1 MFSLLLVIIYLS
13 FISLGL
19 PDSILGAAWPSMY
32 EDMNVPISYMG
43 IISMIISAGTVISSL
58 MADKFIRKIGIGLLT
73 AFSVGM
79 TALALIGFSFSM
91 QFWMLCLC
99 AIPYGLGAGAV
110 DSALN
115 NYVALHYESRHM
127 SWLHCF
133 WGVGATIGPYVMGY
147 CLTIGRRW
155 NSGYRIIGFIQIGI
169 VVILAL
175 SLPLWNK
182 VMSRFENESSA
193 KKDNVAPQ
201 KAMSLGQILA
211 IPGAK
216 MILTAFFCYCAA
228 EATTGLWAS
237 TFMVSVKGINA
248 ETAASWASFFYI
260 GITLG
265 RFVCGFF
272 ANKAGDKIMVR
283 IGQGIVILGCLL
295 IMLPLP
301 TFVSIP
307 GILIIGVGCAPI
319 YPSLLHE
326 TPENFGPEKSQ
337 AIMGVQ
343 MACAYIGTTLVPPLF
358 GLLSD
363 FISLKLYPYFIFV
376 IIVLQIVMVEV
387 INRRKPA

>member
-32 EDMNVPISYMG
+32 EGMNVPISYMG
-43 IISMIISAGTVISSL
+43 IVSMIISAGSVISSL
-58 MADKFIRKIGIGLLT
+58 MADKLIRKIGVGLLT
-73 AFSVGM
+73 TISVGM

-133 WGVGATIGPYVMGY
+133 WGVGATIGPYIMGY
-147 CLTIGRRW
+147 CLTIGRTW
-155 NSGYRIIGFIQIGI
+155 NSGYRVIGFIQIGI

-182 VMSRFENESSA
+182 VVSRFENEPSA
-193 KKDNVAPQ
+193 KKDNVTPQ

-216 MILTAFFCYCAA
+216 MILTAFFCYCVA

-237 TFMVSVKGINA
+237 TFMVSVKGINP

-272 ANKAGDKIMVR
+272 ANRAGDKTMVR

-295 IMLPLP
+295 IILPLP
-301 TFVSIP
+301 AFVSIL

-363 FISLKLYPYFIFV
+363 FVSLKLYPYFIFV

>member
-58 MADKFIRKIGIGLLT
+58 MADKFIRKIDVGPLT

-193 KKDNVAPQ
+193 EKDNVAPQ

-363 FISLKLYPYFIFV
+363 FVSLKLYPYFIFV

>member
-58 MADKFIRKIGIGLLT
+58 MADKFIRKIGVGLLT

-147 CLTIGRRW
+147 CLTIGRKW

-193 KKDNVAPQ
+193 KKDNIAPQ

-237 TFMVSVKGINA
+237 TFMVSVKRINA

-301 TFVSIP
+301 TFVSIL

>member
-32 EDMNVPISYMG
+32 EGMNVPISYMG

-58 MADKFIRKIGIGLLT
+58 MADKFIRKIGVGLLT
-73 AFSVGM
+73 TLSVGM

-147 CLTIGRRW
+147 CLTIGRKW

-169 VVILAL
+169 VVVLAL

-182 VMSRFENESSA
+182 VVSRFENESSA
-193 KKDNVAPQ
+193 EKDNVAPQ

-237 TFMVSVKGINA
+237 TFMVSVKGIHA

-283 IGQGIVILGCLL
+283 IGQGIVVLGCLL

>member
-1 MFSLLLVIIYLS
+1 MISLLLVIIYLS

-19 PDSILGAAWPSMY
+19 PDSILGAAWPSMH
-32 EDMNVPISYMG
+32 EDINVPISYMG
-43 IISMIISAGTVISSL
+43 IISMIISAGTVVSSL
-58 MADKFIRKIGIGLLT
+58 MADRFIRKIGVGLLT
-73 AFSVGM
+73 AVSVAM
-79 TALALIGFSFSM
+79 TALALIGFSFSSH
-91 QFWMLCLC
+91 FWMLCFW

-147 CLTIGRRW
+147 CLTLGREW
-155 NSGYRIIGFIQIGI
+155 NSGYRVIGFIQIGI
-169 VVILAL
+169 VVVLAL
-175 SLPLWNK
+175 SLPLWSK
-182 VMSRFENESSA
+182 VTSRFESEPSA
-193 KKDNVAPQ
+193 EKDGVTPQ
-201 KAMSLGQILA
+201 KAMSLGQIFA

-272 ANKAGDKIMVR
+272 ANRAGDKNMVR
-283 IGQGIVILGCLL
+283 IGQGIVVLGCLM

-301 TFVSIP
+301 TFISIL
-307 GILIIGVGCAPI
+307 GILVIGVGCAPI

-326 TPENFGPEKSQ
+326 TPENFGAEKSQ

-358 GLLSD
+358 GLLSG
-363 FISLKLYPYFIFV
+363 FINLKLYPYFIFV
-376 IIVLQIVMVEV
+376 IIVLQVVMVEIV
-387 INRRKPA
+387 NRRKPA

>member
-1 MFSLLLVIIYLS
+1 M
-13 FISLGL
+13 
-19 PDSILGAAWPSMY
+19 
-32 EDMNVPISYMG
+32 
-43 IISMIISAGTVISSL
+43 
-58 MADKFIRKIGIGLLT
+58 
-73 AFSVGM
+73 
-79 TALALIGFSFSM
+79 
-91 QFWMLCLC
+91 
-99 AIPYGLGAGAV
+99 
-110 DSALN
+110 
-115 NYVALHYESRHM
+115 
-127 SWLHCF
+127 
-133 WGVGATIGPYVMGY
+133 
-147 CLTIGRRW
+147 
-155 NSGYRIIGFIQIGI
+155 
-169 VVILAL
+169 
-175 SLPLWNK
+175 
-182 VMSRFENESSA
+182 
-193 KKDNVAPQ
+193 
-201 KAMSLGQILA
+201 
-211 IPGAK
+211 
-216 MILTAFFCYCAA
+216 
-228 EATTGLWAS
+228 
-237 TFMVSVKGINA
+237 
-248 ETAASWASFFYI
+248 
-260 GITLG
+260 
-265 RFVCGFF
+265 CGFF